1 MADEPEISV
10 LTLLR
15 RLDEKFDRLS
25 DTVDRLN
32 DEVATHTRML
42 DMLQQDATLIRGVLT
57 GHTRTLD
64 ILLQDTRMVRGAVN
78 DMAKETVTAGEVEA
92 IHHDL
97 NRLQQQVSEL
107 TARLEIV
114 EGRDRH

>member
-1 MADEPEISV
+1 MNVIFFSRREGRARQFDLAHPV
-10 LTLLR
+10 TLGL
-15 RLDEKFDRLS
+15 
-25 DTVDRLN
+25 
-32 DEVATHTRML
+32 VAALALGILGTAFPL
-42 DMLQQDATLIRGVLT
+42 GLQLCS